1 MAGCSLVKVAIRPAA
16 RLVLHL
22 DGGVFNLIMLH
33 QIMLDLFQQSVVIV
47 WWNYLYMQRHQRLL
61 PHHPYMHMMHIAHFR
76 DFPAHTA
83 LKFSYIQRNWRTF
96 K

>member
-1 MAGCSLVKVAIRPAA
+1 MVKVAIRSAA

-61 PHHPYMHMMHIAHFR
+61 PHHPYMHMMLIFAR
-76 DFPAHTA
+76 
-83 LKFSYIQRNWRTF
+83 RNHSAGV
-96 K
+96 